1 MIVMDKLA
9 QFPQIA
15 SRIIKE
21 QELIIGPLAWIEAQ
35 KVSDIKIIDQKQ
47 GQIDL
52 GGTDPKQVID
62 RLVARYDRLFGR
74 ASREVS
80 KEAAAPLLVSLAPD
94 DIPSSLR

>member
-35 KVSDIKIIDQKQ
+35 KVSDIKIIDQKFLK
-47 GQIDL
+47 GIL
-52 GGTDPKQVID
+52 TCMFYKIIS
-62 RLVARYDRLFGR
+62 LFHLFLI
-74 ASREVS
+74 AS
-80 KEAAAPLLVSLAPD
+80 
-94 DIPSSLR
+94 